1 MYLLIIHF
9 VLDAGTKNKFSAI
22 HFRRM
27 ARVYSLHSLEMVY
40 EITIGVS
47 FSLHYLAGQAVNE
60 MLFGIS
66 NLIAV
71 DK

>member
-1 MYLLIIHF
+1 MQPQKISFQLY
-9 VLDAGTKNKFSAI
+9 T
-22 HFRRM
+22 FRRVRV
-27 ARVYSLHSLEMVY
+27 ARVDSLHSLEMVY

-47 FSLHYLAGQAVNE
+47 FSLHYLAGQVVNE

>member
-1 MYLLIIHF
+1 
-9 VLDAGTKNKFSAI
+9 
-22 HFRRM
+22 M

>member
-1 MYLLIIHF
+1 MQPQKISFQLYTWPAFICSLL
-9 VLDAGTKNKFSAI
+9 
-22 HFRRM
+22 
-27 ARVYSLHSLEMVY
+27 SLEMVY

>member
-1 MYLLIIHF
+1 
-9 VLDAGTKNKFSAI
+9 
-22 HFRRM
+22 M

-47 FSLHYLAGQAVNE
+47 FSIHYLVGQAVNE
-60 MLFGIS
+60 MIFGIS